1 MSEEEVIA
9 AGGLLLQ
16 VVGFSGTVDNRS
28 LLPLQV
34 QVQDTTDLSIRGT
47 DGRMTSTLL
56 LPGKCT
62 FVNLTDQPS
71 VSMHASMSVSMQVLQ
86 FAIDH
91 GANAIIDA
99 GVSVNIKLLHM
110 PVNGLQAKH
119 ICYQK

>member
-1 MSEEEVIA
+1 MEKVVVT
-9 AGGLLLQ
+9 GGVRMQ

-34 QVQDTTDLSIRGT
+34 QVQDTADPSIRGT

-62 FVNLTDQPS
+62 FVNLAEQPFAS
-71 VSMHASMSVSMQVLQ
+71 IQASMSVSMRVLQ

-91 GANAIIDA
+91 GAHAIIDA
-99 GVSVNIKLLHM
+99 GVSGNIQLRNM
-110 PVNGLQAKH
+110 PVNGLQSKRT
-119 ICYQK
+119 Q

>member
-1 MSEEEVIA
+1 M
-9 AGGLLLQ
+9 LLLQ

-34 QVQDTTDLSIRGT
+34 EVQDTGDPSIRGT

-62 FVNLTDQPS
+62 FKNLSQHVPAAEQ
-71 VSMHASMSVSMQVLQ
+71 ASTSVSMQVLQ

-91 GANAIIDA
+91 DANAIIDA
-99 GVSVNIKLLHM
+99 GVPAHVFP
-110 PVNGLQAKH
+110 PVSAWPRSSDVTPELT
-119 ICYQK
+119 CVLSSSRELP